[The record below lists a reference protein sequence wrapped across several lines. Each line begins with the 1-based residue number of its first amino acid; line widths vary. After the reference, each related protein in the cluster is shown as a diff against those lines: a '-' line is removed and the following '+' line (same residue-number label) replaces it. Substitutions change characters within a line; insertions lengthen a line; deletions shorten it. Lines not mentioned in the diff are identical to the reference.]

1 MGGLKYSEDIAEE
14 IKIVDMASLINSES
28 MSVQMMN
35 SIGDIL
41 KGVEVE
47 KVKNSHTVGGQVNLF
62 AILGATV

>member
-1 MGGLKYSEDIAEE
+1 
-14 IKIVDMASLINSES
+14 MASLINSES

>member
-1 MGGLKYSEDIAEE
+1 MGGLKYSDDIAEE

-47 KVKNSHTVGGQVNLF
+47 EVKNSHTVGGQVNLF

>member
-1 MGGLKYSEDIAEE
+1 
-14 IKIVDMASLINSES
+14 
-28 MSVQMMN
+28 MMN

-47 KVKNSHTVGGQVNLF
+47 EVKNSHTVGGQVNLF